1 MQGNGN
7 GPALV
12 TARFDLSTKLAI
24 LAALVLEGNS
34 GQEINKAVETAEK
47 LNALCDT
54 RAEQLKAARK

>member
-24 LAALVLEGNS
+24 LTALIIEGFCS
-34 GQEINKAVETAEK
+34 ADIERAVDVAEK
-47 LNALCDT
+47 INALCDT